1 MAGGSEMSA
10 RSGLSTEQA
19 KAFFQRFRE
28 LMDEHAATLTE
39 LDAAIGDADH
49 GSGMQRGAQAAA
61 EAVAS
66 ADTPAAVF
74 KAAAMSFI
82 SKVGGASG
90 PLYGTAF
97 LRAAGI
103 QPQAAEWSAEDL
115 RAALQAGYE
124 GLTQR
129 GGAEPGDKTMLD
141 AWKPAL
147 DVLNAT
153 DGGDLHAAAQA
164 AAQGRDATAAL
175 VARKGRASYLGERAR
190 GHIDPGAASSALL
203 FQALAEVAGGQPAK
217 EPS

>member
-1 MAGGSEMSA
+1 MD
-10 RSGLSTEQA
+10 GLSTQQA
-19 KAFFQRFRE
+19 QALFVRFRD
-28 LMDEHAATLTE
+28 LIDENAAFLTD

-61 EAVAS
+61 EAVVA
-66 ADTPAAVF
+66 AATPAAVF

-97 LRAAGI
+97 LRAASV
-103 QPQAAEWSAEDL
+103 QPQAEAWSSEDL
-115 RAALQAGYE
+115 HAALQAAFE
-124 GLTQR
+124 GLVQR
-129 GGAEPGDKTMLD
+129 GGGTNVGDKTMID

-147 DVLNAT
+147 DALAAGQSLRHAT
-153 DGGDLHAAAQA
+153 DAAAR
-164 AAQGRDATAAL
+164 GRDGTAEL

-203 FQALAEVAGGQPAK
+203 FRALADAVEHA
-217 EPS
+217 